1 MPKPLRI
8 AFFLYEFPVLSE
20 TFVLNQ
26 ITGLIDLGHDVAI
39 LAERRGTDAFEHP
52 DIGRYRLRERTRYL
66 EMPVSRPLRLAGA
79 PIEFARNDRRS
90 ALLRSLSIVRYGAE
104 ARSLRLFY
112 WAATLAGDRG
122 YDIIHC
128 HFGPRGRM
136 AAFLREIGALRGKL
150 VTVFHGVD
158 ASAYVRHNPRIYR
171 HLFATGDLFLPV
183 SDYFRG
189 RLIEHGCDPA
199 RIYVHRMGVD
209 LRRFS
214 FRPPPIR
221 KIDEPL
227 RVLTAARL
235 VEKKGIEFGLRA
247 LAELKAQNAPFQY
260 TIVGEGFERPE
271 LESLAKGLGLGDA
284 VSFLGWR
291 DHGDIA
297 ELMRESHV
305 LLYPSVTD
313 SNGDQEGVP
322 VSLMEAMATG
332 LPVVTTRHS
341 GIPELIEDGV
351 TGLLAGERDSHGLAD
366 ALERLL
372 NEPELGVRLSDT
384 ARARVVADLDIEILN
399 RRLVA
404 HFQTL
409 ARRATDRNES
419 RQPAESGI
427 WRNVQRFLPE
437 LLKL

>member
-1 MPKPLRI
+1 MPKPQRV
-8 AFFLYEFPVLSE
+8 AFFLYEFPALSE

-26 ITGLIDLGHDVAI
+26 ITGLIDLGHDVTI
-39 LAERRGTDAFEHP
+39 LAERRGADAFEHP
-52 DIGRYRLRERTRYL
+52 DFARYRLRERTKYL
-66 EMPVSRPLRLAGA
+66 AMPVSRPARLAGV
-79 PIEFARNDRRS
+79 PFALAGSEHRG
-90 ALLRSLSIVRYGAE
+90 ALLRSFSIARYGAE
-104 ARSLRLFY
+104 SRSLRLFY
-112 WAATLAGDRG
+112 WAAMLANDGD

-158 ASAYVRHNPRIYR
+158 ASAYLRHNPQIYR
-171 HLFATGDLFLPV
+171 HLFASGDLFLPV

-189 RLIEHGCDPA
+189 RLIAYGCDPA
-199 RIYVHRMGVD
+199 HIHVHRMGVD
-209 LRRFS
+209 LRRFP

-221 KIDEPL
+221 QIDEPL
-227 RVLTAARL
+227 RILTVARL

-247 LAELKAQNAPFQY
+247 LAEIKSQNAKFRY
-260 TIVGEGFERPE
+260 TIVGEGLERPE
-271 LESLAKGLGLGDA
+271 LESLATGLGLGDV

-291 DHGDIA
+291 DHAHISA
-297 ELMRESHV
+297 LMKDSHV

-366 ALERLL
+366 ALVRILSS
-372 NEPELGVRLSDT
+372 PELGERL
-384 ARARVVADLDIEILN
+384 ARAARALVVSDLDIEILN
-399 RRLVA
+399 RRLVI
-404 HFQTL
+404 HFEAL
-409 ARRATDRNES
+409 SRRPPESGES
-419 RQPAESGI
+419 RQPAGSGV
-427 WRNVQRFLPE
+427 WRNVQRLLPE
-437 LLKL
+437 LLNL